1 MAKSFF
7 TKDTI
12 TGVFSIVLGA
22 AYLLSTTRI
31 PVMDAAD
38 EVGPRTFP
46 YIIAGIV
53 LICGFSLL
61 IKEFLNP
68 ERKAFSFAFI
78 AGRDV
83 WLRIV
88 VSMIAGIGYGLTLDW
103 LGYLIATTLFMI
115 IVCELINVG
124 KHKQNLIISLAFSII
139 SFISFGIILKL
150 SMPRG
155 LLDFLPF

>member
-7 TKDTI
+7 TKDTV
-12 TGVFSIVLGA
+12 TGVFSVVLGV
-22 AYLLSTTRI
+22 AYLLSTKSI

-46 YIIAGIV
+46 YIVAGVV
-53 LICGFSLL
+53 LICGFALL
-61 IKEFLNP
+61 IKELLNP

-78 AGRDV
+78 AGRAI
-83 WLRIV
+83 WLRILAT
-88 VSMIAGIGYGLTLDW
+88 MIAGIGYGLTLDW
-103 LGYLIATTLFMI
+103 LGYLIGTSLFMI
-115 IVCELINVG
+115 IVSELINVG
-124 KHKQNLIISLAFSII
+124 KHKQNLIISLAFSVI

>member
-12 TGVFSIVLGA
+12 TGVFSVALGA
-22 AYLLSTTRI
+22 AYLLSTTKI
-31 PVMDAAD
+31 QVMDAAD

-53 LICGFSLL
+53 LICGFALL
-61 IKEFLNP
+61 IKELLNP

-88 VSMIAGIGYGLTLDW
+88 VSMVAGIVYGLTLDW

-115 IVCELINVG
+115 VVCELINVG
-124 KHKQNLIISLAFSII
+124 KHKQNLIISLAFSIFT
-139 SFISFGIILKL
+139 FISFALILKL